1 MTPLTPLL
9 RAFRSEV
16 LKCRRWSMFAG
27 TGIMLV
33 ISAFFAYLTFH
44 QITSGAT
51 GSEITPL
58 AQAFPT
64 SLGLVTVVGQARSFI
79 IVVSLIIVTVNL
91 AAEWSQGTWRNLLVR
106 EPRRLRLLAG
116 KMLALLLFV
125 LVSMT
130 LTLVASSVL
139 VLVVAHA
146 QGVQT
151 AAWTSVSGLSAWLAF
166 FGNEVLCLIGI
177 CLLGML
183 IAVLTRSTGIA
194 VGVSLAY
201 VLVPEGII
209 AMVWR
214 SGSQWFPIRTF
225 SFLPGSVFPTG
236 VGPTPPQGYTAA
248 LLVALLWMM
257 VFVVGSFVA
266 FRRQDINA

>member
-1 MTPLTPLL
+1 MTPLTPIV
-9 RAFRSEV
+9 RAFRSE
-16 LKCRRWSMFAG
+16 LIKCRRWSMFAG

-33 ISAFFAYLTFH
+33 ASAFFAYLTFH
-44 QITSGAT
+44 QITSGVT
-51 GSEITPL
+51 GQEVDPL
-58 AQAFPT
+58 AHAFST
-64 SLGLVTVVGQARSFI
+64 SLGLITVVGQARSFI
-79 IVVSLIIVTVNL
+79 IVVALIMVTVNL
-91 AAEWSQGTWRNLLVR
+91 AAEWSQSTWRNLLVR

-125 LVSMT
+125 LCSMT
-130 LTLVASSVL
+130 LTLVASSTL
-139 VLVVAHA
+139 VLVVAHT

-151 AAWTSVSGLSAWLAF
+151 AAWTSSAGFSAWLAF

-183 IAVLTRSTGIA
+183 IAVLTRGTAIA
-194 VGVSLAY
+194 VGVALAY

-209 AMVWR
+209 AMVWQA
-214 SGSQWFPIRTF
+214 GSQWFPIRTF
-225 SFLPGSVFPTG
+225 NFLPGSVFPPN
-236 VGPTPPQGYTAA
+236 VGPTPPQGYTAV
-248 LLVALLWMM
+248 LLVAALWMT

>member
-9 RAFRSEV
+9 RAFRSELV
-16 LKCRRWSMFAG
+16 KCRRWSMFAG
-27 TGIMLV
+27 MGIMLV
-33 ISAFFAYLTFH
+33 ASAFFAYLTFH

-51 GSEITPL
+51 GSEVAPL
-58 AQAFPT
+58 AHAFPT
-64 SLGLVTVVGQARSFI
+64 SLGLITVVGQARSFI
-79 IVVSLIIVTVNL
+79 IVIALIMVTVNL

-106 EPRRLRLLAG
+106 EPRRLPLLSG

-125 LVSMT
+125 LCSMT

-151 AAWTSVSGLSAWLAF
+151 AAWTSSAGISAWLAF

-183 IAVLTRSTGIA
+183 IAVLTRGTAIA

-209 AMVWR
+209 AMVWQ
-214 SGSQWFPIRTF
+214 SGSRWFPIRTF
-225 SFLPGSVFPTG
+225 NFLPGSVFPTD
-236 VGPTPPQGYTAA
+236 VGPIPPQGYAAA
-248 LLVALLWMM
+248 LLVALLWMT

-266 FRRQDINA
+266 FQRQDINA